1 MASGRPRQ
9 PNDPSIMASIET
21 AISTVPRP
29 NLIARLWHW
38 RYELGLIAGGLLGA
52 VVIAFTLGLDWL
64 IAAVAA
70 TVAILAAAMTWPPS
84 RQAIIARAWCVITP
98 HRVRT
103 GCAHAWIQTRDGR
116 LPVVLYT
123 VPADFGERVWLW
135 CRAGITGR
143 DLEAARDI
151 LRAACWA
158 SDVRVMVND
167 RRSHIVVLEVI
178 RRLPAGRHAGGT
190 PNPAWPYLDRGP
202 TDSQVD
208 SADPEEPALYSGP
221 GHLWPFG

>member
-9 PNDPSIMASIET
+9 PNDPSIMASVEA
-21 AISTVPRP
+21 AISTAARP
-29 NLIARLWHW
+29 GLIARAWHW
-38 RYELGLIAGGLLGA
+38 RYEFGLIAGVVLGT
-52 VVIAFTLGLDWL
+52 VSIGVTLGPGWL
-64 IAAVAA
+64 IAVAA
-70 TVAILAAAMTWPPS
+70 ATMAILAAALIWPPS
-84 RQAIIARAWCVITP
+84 RQRIIARVWCVITP

-123 VPADFGERVWLW
+123 VPAHFGERVWLW
-135 CRAGITGR
+135 CRAGITAG

-158 SDVRVMVND
+158 SDVRVVVND

-178 RRLPAGRHAGGT
+178 RRPPPESPAGGASG
-190 PNPAWPYLDRGP
+190 WPYLDHGEAG
-202 TDSQVD
+202 
-208 SADPEEPALYSGP
+208 SAESEEPALYYGLELP
-221 GHLWPFG
+221 RPLG